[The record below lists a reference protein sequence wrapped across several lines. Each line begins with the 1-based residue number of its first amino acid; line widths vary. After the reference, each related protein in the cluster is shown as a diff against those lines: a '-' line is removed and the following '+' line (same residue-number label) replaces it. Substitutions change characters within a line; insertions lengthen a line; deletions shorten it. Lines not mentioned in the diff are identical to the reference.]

1 MSLFFKLGSKLYLL
15 SCRKIQVILSMIE
28 SSKIHYSPTSWHVHE
43 KEMARFSKY
52 LKSNSKK
59 YSDPTEK
66 QSCAAL
72 LCQKNFTGAKIR
84 TQNSGEYTRVFHIVS

>member
-1 MSLFFKLGSKLYLL
+1 MQYPRS
-15 SCRKIQVILSMIE
+15 I
-28 SSKIHYSPTSWHVHE
+28 
-43 KEMARFSKY
+43 
-52 LKSNSKK
+52 SKK

-84 TQNSGEYTRVFHIVS
+84 TQTAENIPECSILS